1 MNWKIFKVLAAAIA
15 LSPIALMNT
24 AAQDTSTAAQP
35 TGAVHEIQ
43 VTASKYKFDPGEI
56 HVKKGET
63 VKLILTATD
72 HDHGIKLDEFHINQ
86 KIQKGT
92 PATVEFVADKAGTFS
107 FKCSVFCGIGHGGMK
122 GKLIVEE

>member
-1 MNWKIFKVLAAAIA
+1 MNRNILKVLAAAIA
-15 LSPIALMNT
+15 LSPVALMNT
-24 AAQDTSTAAQP
+24 AAQDTSAAAQP
-35 TGAVHEIQ
+35 TGAVHEIH